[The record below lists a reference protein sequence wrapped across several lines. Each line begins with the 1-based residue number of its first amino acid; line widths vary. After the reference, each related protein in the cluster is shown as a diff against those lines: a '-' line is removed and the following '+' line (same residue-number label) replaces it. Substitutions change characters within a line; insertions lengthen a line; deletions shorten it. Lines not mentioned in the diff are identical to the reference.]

1 MKYDTLKRKYDP
13 VEETKRDFFAEKVP
27 EKDSLRLVLIDISHQ
42 TEQEKSSPSSCFVD
56 EEGRSETLF
65 EENKLY
71 SDSQGRENSSLSIF
85 FKTINRFP
93 LLNEIEERA
102 LAQRIKESEQAC
114 KNQIIIWN
122 RLFKHTF
129 LKRFSFRQF
138 RDIST
143 KLYQLDESFQV
154 FDKLVMCE
162 KERKKINLTFKRQAL
177 QVHAK
182 QVLQGQLYKVESEIS
197 KCIAEIHLG
206 KTTVRR
212 TVKHLQEIAKSKK
225 CTRKQQ
231 TSERELEETLSKISH
246 CVKELKLLKNQMVQS
261 NLRLVI
267 RIAKNYIHHSLALSD
282 LIQEGNLGLIRAIDT
297 YDYRKG
303 HRFITY
309 ATWWIKQAMMRALDC
324 QSRTIRTPVYIKE
337 KLSQIEKASKRL
349 LQESKRDPTLEE
361 IAEEVNISLE
371 SVEKVIQSFRD
382 TIPFD
387 ISTDVRSE
395 NLLNNPS
402 HHGKLSTIDHFT
414 SRDLSHDIDL
424 ILSNLTTRERRIVK
438 LRFGIGEKYDHTL
451 EEIAG
456 AFNLSR
462 ERIRQI
468 LEIALGKLRKPEHM
482 AILKDFMGLN

>member
-1 MKYDTLKRKYDP
+1 
-13 VEETKRDFFAEKVP
+13 
-27 EKDSLRLVLIDISHQ
+27 
-42 TEQEKSSPSSCFVD
+42 
-56 EEGRSETLF
+56 
-65 EENKLY
+65 
-71 SDSQGRENSSLSIF
+71 
-85 FKTINRFP
+85 
-93 LLNEIEERA
+93 
-102 LAQRIKESEQAC
+102 
-114 KNQIIIWN
+114 
-122 RLFKHTF
+122 
-129 LKRFSFRQF
+129 
-138 RDIST
+138 
-143 KLYQLDESFQV
+143 
-154 FDKLVMCE
+154 
-162 KERKKINLTFKRQAL
+162 
-177 QVHAK
+177 
-182 QVLQGQLYKVESEIS
+182 
-197 KCIAEIHLG
+197 
-206 KTTVRR
+206 
-212 TVKHLQEIAKSKK
+212 
-225 CTRKQQ
+225 
-231 TSERELEETLSKISH
+231 
-246 CVKELKLLKNQMVQS
+246 
-261 NLRLVI
+261 
-267 RIAKNYIHHSLALSD
+267 
-282 LIQEGNLGLIRAIDT
+282 
-297 YDYRKG
+297 
-303 HRFITY
+303 
-309 ATWWIKQAMMRALDC
+309 MMRALDC

-382 TIPFD
+382 SIPFD

-402 HHGKLSTIDHFT
+402 HHEKFSTIDHFT

>member
-13 VEETKRDFFAEKVP
+13 VEETKRDFSAEEVT

-42 TEQEKSSPSSCFVD
+42 TEQKDSSPPSCFVD

-71 SDSQGRENSSLSIF
+71 SDSQGGVNSSLSIF

-93 LLNEIEERA
+93 LLNEIEERT
-102 LAQRIKESEQAC
+102 LVQRIKESEQAC

-122 RLFKHTF
+122 RLHKHTF
-129 LKRFSFRQF
+129 LKRFSFRQL

-143 KLYQLDESFQV
+143 KLYQLDESFRV
-154 FDKLVMCE
+154 FDKVVMWE
-162 KERKKINLTFKRQAL
+162 KERKKISCTLKRQAL
-177 QVHAK
+177 RVHAK
-182 QVLQGQLYKVESEIS
+182 QVLQGQLYKVESKIS
-197 KCIAEIHLG
+197 KCIAEIHLS

-212 TVKHLQEIAKSKK
+212 TVKHLQKIAKSKK
-225 CTRKQQ
+225 CMRKQQ

-246 CVKELKLLKNQMVQS
+246 RVKELKLLKNQMVQS

-267 RIAKNYIHHSLALSD
+267 RISKNYIHHGLALPD

-324 QSRTIRTPVYIKE
+324 QSRTIRKPVYIKE

-382 TIPFD
+382 SIPFD

-402 HHGKLSTIDHFT
+402 HHEMLSTIDHFT
-414 SRDLSHDIDL
+414 SKDLSHDIDL
-424 ILSNLTTRERRIVK
+424 ILSNLTSRERRIVK
-438 LRFGIGEKYDHTL
+438 LRFGIGEKCDHTL
-451 EEIAG
+451 EEIGG

-468 LEIALGKLRKPEHM
+468 LEIALDKLRKPEYM
-482 AILKDFMGLN
+482 VILKDFMGLN